1 MADPRLTIP
10 ASARISGSALFLRV
24 ALLGTAFLGTAL
36 LGSGLAGVGG
46 LGSAVAETASATTS
60 ALDEHQA
67 AVAALTDVK
76 AAINELVQVD
86 ASYSTDRNVY
96 HAASQRAINLLAGE
110 HGAGYVAGSNPPTD
124 TTGAIGHVD
133 ALLDRQTTPVWATPL
148 RGAEANMR
156 VAVSFLQDSLKGRE
170 LADYQVSASRA
181 LTYLEVARGRPTEAG
196 VPGGLEG
203 VLANTELGVPAG
215 AKRVDACAA
224 PAGAPA
230 YGIHDGYLG
239 WVALPNGDGS
249 HPLAEAPGGT
259 DLVVHGGFIILHTA
273 EAATVIA
280 SCGDHAKAAIQAA
293 PGPQFAAAS
302 PLPAQA
308 SPRPTNAD
316 AEGQHAPTGE
326 AQAALAGEAQHAL
339 AGEAQHALAGEAQ
352 HALAGEAQHALAGDG
367 SGQPATQS
375 SEAIPPLYTKG
386 QAQEGAQ
393 IFAGKCARCHG
404 DNLLGTAAPSVAGT
418 DFLRTAKQNGWT
430 LAMIR
435 YLVVNNMPMN
445 APDTLSPS
453 QYASVLAF
461 LLASNCYPAGDKAF
475 PTSADPAFANVKLSP
490 LPGKH
495 PEQNSRGVCSLG

>member
-224 PAGAPA
+224 PADAPA
-230 YGIHDGYLG
+230 YGIHGGYLG

-249 HPLAEAPGGT
+249 HPLAEASGGT
-259 DLVVHGGFIILHTA
+259 DLVVHGGFIILNTA

-339 AGEAQHALAGEAQ
+339 AG
-352 HALAGEAQHALAGDG
+352 DG

-375 SEAIPPLYTKG
+375 SEAIPPLYTKA

>member
-339 AGEAQHALAGEAQ
+339 AG
-352 HALAGEAQHALAGDG
+352 DG

-375 SEAIPPLYTKG
+375 SEAIPPLYTKA

>member
-24 ALLGTAFLGTAL
+24 AL

-339 AGEAQHALAGEAQ
+339 AG
-352 HALAGEAQHALAGDG
+352 DG

-375 SEAIPPLYTKG
+375 SEAIPPLYTKA

>member
-1 MADPRLTIP
+1 
-10 ASARISGSALFLRV
+10 
-24 ALLGTAFLGTAL
+24 
-36 LGSGLAGVGG
+36 
-46 LGSAVAETASATTS
+46 
-60 ALDEHQA
+60 
-67 AVAALTDVK
+67 
-76 AAINELVQVD
+76 
-86 ASYSTDRNVY
+86 
-96 HAASQRAINLLAGE
+96 
-110 HGAGYVAGSNPPTD
+110 
-124 TTGAIGHVD
+124 
-133 ALLDRQTTPVWATPL
+133 
-148 RGAEANMR
+148 MR

-339 AGEAQHALAGEAQ
+339 AG
-352 HALAGEAQHALAGDG
+352 DG

-375 SEAIPPLYTKG
+375 SEAIPPLYTKA

-453 QYASVLAF
+453 EYASVLAF

>member
-1 MADPRLTIP
+1 MADPRPIIL
-10 ASARISGSALFLRV
+10 ASARTCGLALFLRI
-24 ALLGTAFLGTAL
+24 ALLGTAL
-36 LGSGLAGVGG
+36 LCSDLPCVGG
-46 LGSAVAETASATTS
+46 IGSAFAETATATS
-60 ALDEHQA
+60 GALDDHQA
-67 AVAALTDVK
+67 AIAALTDVE
-76 AAINELVQVD
+76 AAISELVQVD

-96 HAASQRAINLLAGE
+96 RDASQRAIDLLAGE

-133 ALLDRQTTPVWATPL
+133 ALLGRPATPVWAMPL

-156 VAVSFLQDSLKGRE
+156 MAVSFLQDSLKGRE

-224 PAGAPA
+224 PAEAPT
-230 YGIHDGYLG
+230 YGIHGGYLG

-259 DLVVHGGFIILHTA
+259 ELDVHGGFIILHTA
-273 EAATVIA
+273 LAATVSA
-280 SCGDHAKAAIQAA
+280 SCGDHAKAAILAA
-293 PGPQFAAAS
+293 PRPQVAAAS
-302 PLPAQA
+302 QVPAQT
-308 SPRPTNAD
+308 SPRPANAD
-316 AEGQHAPTGE
+316 AN
-326 AQAALAGEAQHAL
+326 
-339 AGEAQHALAGEAQ
+339 
-352 HALAGEAQHALAGDG
+352 AQHALAGDEG
-367 SGQPATQS
+367 PGQPATQS
-375 SEAIPPLYTKG
+375 LAAVPTLYTKA

-475 PTSADPAFANVKLSP
+475 PTSADPAFADVKLSP
-490 LPGKH
+490 LPGEH
-495 PEQNSRGVCSLG
+495 PEQNSRGVCKLG

>member
-339 AGEAQHALAGEAQ
+339 AG
-352 HALAGEAQHALAGDG
+352 DG

-375 SEAIPPLYTKG
+375 SEAIPPLYTKA

-453 QYASVLAF
+453 EYASVLAF